1 MTHESQARWYA
12 IKVVL
17 NLFIIMG
24 GLIVIAYVDIFWAF
38 VAVVLLF
45 AIIFIGAIYSDAY
58 YNKLLELK
66 ENERR

>member
-1 MTHESQARWYA
+1 
-12 IKVVL
+12 
-17 NLFIIMG
+17 MG